1 MVRAGV
7 AVARAE
13 AALSAHARVDQRQQA
28 DGEGAALDD
37 CLQQLNATANALAT
51 AAVLVPAAPLPAL
64 DALRP
69 RNTTLARALA
79 HAQRMC
85 GSEDAAARGQP
96 PPPAAR
102 VDGDAVV
109 ASLSREMRRF
119 GIARPVDGTGT
130 ARAAANADLLHQIPV
145 PSMYFEFPTVR
156 EWRKLVAR
164 ASPQVWSCWLLFVDL
179 NGGVGGALRSH
190 LVLCLLSCSTLLQA

>member
-85 GSEDAAARGQP
+85 GSEDAAARRFS
-96 PPPAAR
+96 AA
-102 VDGDAVV
+102 
-109 ASLSREMRRF
+109 ASL
-119 GIARPVDGTGT
+119 
-130 ARAAANADLLHQIPV
+130 V
-145 PSMYFEFPTVR
+145 PTSLEP
-156 EWRKLVAR
+156 
-164 ASPQVWSCWLLFVDL
+164 S
-179 NGGVGGALRSH
+179 
-190 LVLCLLSCSTLLQA
+190 